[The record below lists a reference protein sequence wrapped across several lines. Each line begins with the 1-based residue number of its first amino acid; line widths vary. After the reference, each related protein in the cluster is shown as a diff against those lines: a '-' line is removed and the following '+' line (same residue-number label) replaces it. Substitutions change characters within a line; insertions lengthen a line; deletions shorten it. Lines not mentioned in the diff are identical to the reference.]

1 MKETAPLQQDKIRI
15 VSLGGLDEEGKNCLV
30 IEINDDIF
38 VVEAGIM
45 EPDKTMP
52 GIDYVIPRYDYLV
65 ENKDRIRAYFLLHGH
80 DDEIGALAYMYAQ
93 APAPIYGSA
102 VTLAML
108 NLFTVHVKMDP
119 KVYDCH
125 PVEPTSSFKV
135 AGRQIRFFHT
145 AHNIADSSGMA
156 ISTSLGNI
164 VITGDFVVENA
175 SDASFLNDMNAI
187 ARIAEEPTLALLP
200 ESIYA
205 DRTGYTAP
213 RYKLTP
219 HVSGVFKN
227 AVGRIFVSVFS
238 SNLYNVTEII
248 RLAVE
253 NRRKIVCYD
262 QSTQDLLR
270 TMQACGSVQI
280 PRDSYVSTDDILRQ
294 RDQDLVVLMT
304 GFGSKLFR
312 KIALLASGENEDKR
326 IKIKK
331 SDTFVIASPSDDNT
345 EIEYVDAAD
354 ELYRTGCEMAV
365 VPKKEFLKM
374 HASEE
379 DLRMMT
385 SIFKPKYY
393 IPVKGFY
400 KNLLRN
406 AMSALSMG
414 INLNHQNVFVVENG
428 MSILIDASGG
438 RVFDE
443 KIPHG
448 DLLIDGA
455 GIGDVSENVLADRQ
469 KLADGVLV
477 VSASISR
484 TQARMVAGPEVQMR
498 GLLVSK
504 DADGLSHEVGK
515 TVVATLQEM
524 LRPAYNLDEIRQ
536 NVYERI
542 MRLVRRL
549 TGKEPMVLPLIIEI
563 P

>member
-1 MKETAPLQQDKIRI
+1 MNQTKPLQQDKIRI
-15 VSLGGLDEEGKNCLV
+15 FALGGLDEEGKNCLV
-30 IEINDDIF
+30 VEINDDIF

-80 DDEIGALAYMYAQ
+80 DDEIGALAYIYPE
-93 APAPIYGSA
+93 APAPIYGSE

-108 NLFTVHVKMDP
+108 NLFTVHVKKDP
-119 KVYDCH
+119 KMYDLH
-125 PVEPTSSFKV
+125 PVEPTSAFKV

-200 ESIYA
+200 ESVYA
-205 DRTGYTAP
+205 DRAGYTAP

-219 HVSGVFKN
+219 HVSNAFKN
-227 AVGRIFVSVFS
+227 AQGRIFVSLFS
-238 SNLYNVTEII
+238 NNLYNVTEII
-248 RLAVE
+248 RLAVA

-262 QSTQDLLR
+262 VQTADLLR

-294 RDQDLVVLMT
+294 RDQDLVILMT
-304 GFGSKLFR
+304 GFGAKLFR
-312 KIALLASGENEDKR
+312 KIALLAAGENEDKR
-326 IKIKK
+326 IKIKT
-331 SDTFVIASPSDDNT
+331 SDTFIIASTSDDNT

-354 ELYRTGCEMAV
+354 ELYRTGAEVIM

-379 DLRMMT
+379 DLRMMA

-400 KNLLRN
+400 KSLLRN

-414 INLNHQNVFVVENG
+414 INLSHQNVFIVENG
-428 MSILIDASGG
+428 MSVLLDEKGG

-455 GIGDVSENVLADRQ
+455 GIGDVSENVLTDRQ

-477 VSASISR
+477 VSASISKSQSR
-484 TQARMVAGPEVQMR
+484 RVAGPEIQMR

-504 DADGLSHEVGK
+504 DADGLIHEVGK
-515 TVVATLQEM
+515 LTIQTLDEF
-524 LRPAYNLDEIRQ
+524 LRPGYNIDEIRQ

-542 MRLVRRL
+542 LRLVRRL
-549 TGKEPMVLPLIIEI
+549 TGKEPMVLPLLIEI

>member
-1 MKETAPLQQDKIRI
+1 MNQTKPLQQDKIRI
-15 VSLGGLDEEGKNCLV
+15 FALGGLDEEGKNCLV
-30 IEINDDIF
+30 VEINDDIF

-80 DDEIGALAYMYAQ
+80 DDEIGALAYIYPD
-93 APAPIYGSA
+93 APAPVYGSG

-108 NLFTVHVKMDP
+108 NLFTVHVKKDP
-119 KVYDCH
+119 KIYDLH

-200 ESIYA
+200 ESVYA
-205 DRTGYTAP
+205 DRAGYTAP

-227 AVGRIFVSVFS
+227 AEGRIFVSVFS

-248 RLAVE
+248 RLAVA

-262 QSTQDLLR
+262 AQTADLLR

-294 RDQDLVVLMT
+294 RDQDLVILMT
-304 GFGSKLFR
+304 GFGAKLFR

-326 IKIKK
+326 IKIKTT
-331 SDTFVIASPSDDNT
+331 DTFIIASPSDDNT

-354 ELYRTGCEMAV
+354 ELYRTGAEVVM

-379 DLRMMT
+379 DLRMMA

-400 KNLLRN
+400 KSLLRN

-414 INLNHQNVFVVENG
+414 INLNHQNVFIVENG
-428 MSILIDASGG
+428 MSVLLDEKGG

-455 GIGDVSENVLADRQ
+455 GIGDVSENVLTDRQ

-477 VSASISR
+477 VTASISKS
-484 TQARMVAGPEVQMR
+484 QARRVAGPEIQMR

-504 DADGLSHEVGK
+504 DADGLIHEVGK
-515 TVVATLQEM
+515 VTVATLDEF
-524 LRPAYNLDEIRQ
+524 LRPGYNIDEIRQ
-536 NVYERI
+536 NAYERI
-542 MRLVRRL
+542 LRLVRRL
-549 TGKEPMVLPLIIEI
+549 TGKEPMVLPLLIEI